1 MATTERGE
9 SNGVSAEQITGLKYL
24 DRIIPLLKRLH
35 DVGCE
40 RDRSGNR
47 QLHYDDYCLLVVL
60 YLLNPVLNSMRGL
73 QEASKLEKVQQRL
86 SVPRFSLGSFS
97 EAASVFDSEKLV
109 EVIRELSL
117 EAKPVLKDPRLKDMA
132 QVLTAV
138 DGTLVTALPK
148 MAAASLLKGKTGS
161 GLVKWR
167 LHTHF
172 DIERFVPE
180 RIDVT
185 PDGGGPHDERAVLK
199 RTLKP
204 DHCYIKDRGYAK
216 FSLFN
221 DIHNIG
227 SSYVCRLRDNSQ
239 YEVAEDRPLTD
250 ADRAA
255 NVLSDQIVSI
265 GQKRRG
271 RDRPNHPLRLVIV
284 KGSPH
289 TSRGKYRGGSTGV
302 DSDGQLRLATNLL
315 DVPAEIIAV
324 LYQHRWSIEIFFRT
338 LKHMLGCRHLLS
350 HDENG
355 IRIQAY
361 CAIIACLLINILTG
375 RKPTRRT
382 LELLCLHMM
391 GMVSDEELIRHL
403 EDLKRRDEAARKK
416 R

>member
-24 DRIIPLLKRLH
+24 DRFIPLLKRLH

>member
-148 MAAASLLKGKTGS
+148 MAAASLLKEKTGS